1 MTTLRVLFL
10 SGRAGDRIA
19 IRLCCDFERH
29 DGYGSVS
36 DFPLRSKGKRKSQ
49 KAYKVENVKQ
59 TVTPAKKMPSIRISF
74 MVAVVYCRLNSGYE
88 SNGIKE

>member
-19 IRLCCDFERH
+19 ISFCCDFERH

-36 DFPLRSKGKRKSQ
+36 DFP
-49 KAYKVENVKQ
+49 
-59 TVTPAKKMPSIRISF
+59 
-74 MVAVVYCRLNSGYE
+74 
-88 SNGIKE
+88 